1 MRYNEGIFKIKEV
14 AMFGIGFSE
23 LILIFVVAL
32 LVLGPKRLPEVAK
45 TLGRFY
51 REIRSTVDEVKE
63 VIVEEPKIQS
73 PKPSVEEKLSH
84 IDDLEKEVEEEKKKE
99 EKSVEPKRE
108 KISFKKKQGDSVDES
123 GAQKS

>member
-1 MRYNEGIFKIKEV
+1 
-14 AMFGIGFSE
+14 MFGIGFSE

-63 VIVEEPKIQS
+63 VVVEEPK
-73 PKPSVEEKLSH
+73 PKHQHHQYIPPQINEEIEL
-84 IDDLEKEVEEEKKKE
+84 EEEKKEELKE
-99 EKSVEPKRE
+99 KLKGE
-108 KISFKKKQGDSVDES
+108 KITFKKNQENEIDES
-123 GAQKS
+123 GNKES

>member
-1 MRYNEGIFKIKEV
+1 
-14 AMFGIGFSE
+14 MFGIGFSE

-63 VIVEEPKIQS
+63 VIVEEPKPQHYTPPI
-73 PKPSVEEKLSH
+73 EEKLSQT
-84 IDDLEKEVEEEKKKE
+84 DELEEELDKEIKKRLRKRKNQQSQRGKRYPLR
-99 EKSVEPKRE
+99 KSRE
-108 KISFKKKQGDSVDES
+108 KM
-123 GAQKS
+123 